1 MCTVV
6 RIAFAVTKKATS
18 ASAAQGGKQVVKT
31 DTHDS
36 GPLDQV
42 HNRTQTLADCH
53 VGNGKRLMNTGFRGD
68 HVSHAIVFETDYG
81 VGGFVQARE
90 RVAGLTGATF
100 SFKSKWHRR
109 EPNDE
114 CAHFACDL
122 RDQGRRAGTG
132 PAAQS

>member
-6 RIAFAVTKKATS
+6 RIAFAVTKEAT
-18 ASAAQGGKQVVKT
+18 AAAAAQSGKQVVKT

-42 HNRTQTLADCH
+42 HNRPQTLADCH
-53 VGNGKRLMNTGFRGD
+53 VGNGKSLMNTGFRGD
-68 HVSHAIVFETDYG
+68 HVSHAIVFETDHG

-90 RVAGLTGATF
+90 RIAGLGSATC

-109 EPNDE
+109 EPNNHRAD
-114 CAHFACDL
+114 FAGDL
-122 RDQGRRAGTG
+122 WYQRAR
-132 PAAQS
+132 AR